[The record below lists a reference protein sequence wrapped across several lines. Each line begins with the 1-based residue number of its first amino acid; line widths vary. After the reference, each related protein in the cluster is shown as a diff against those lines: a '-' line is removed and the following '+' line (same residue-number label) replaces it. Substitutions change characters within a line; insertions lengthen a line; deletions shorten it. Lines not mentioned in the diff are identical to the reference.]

1 MHIASTI
8 MKPLLYSFLLLYSLA
23 VQAQQSDLFDVF
35 EESAQSEVVYATFKG
50 TQLINASTNETPGEG
65 VLQFMMAHRFGS
77 FNDDYLYNFFGL
89 DNAQVRMQLDYG
101 VTDRLNIGIGR
112 SSFLKVADGF
122 VKYQLLQQQKGT
134 KTVPVSITLHSST
147 NYRNARYT
155 DGIDHATSDRLSYM
169 HQAIIARKWNR
180 NLSTLVSPS
189 IVHFNLVPTA
199 QDPNTTAHITLGARY
214 KISNRMALTGES
226 TLLSNREFSS
236 GERYTTPFALGV
248 DIETGGHVFQL
259 HISNTRAMNGPYWMA
274 RNPYSASNGGLFL
287 GFNISR
293 VFTVKE

>member
-1 MHIASTI
+1 
-8 MKPLLYSFLLLYSLA
+8 MKPLLIPFLFLCSLA
-23 VQAQQSDLFDVF
+23 AQAQESDLYDVF
-35 EESAQSEVVYATFKG
+35 EEDTKREVVYATFKG

-122 VKYQLLQQQKGT
+122 IKYQLLQQQQGKR
-134 KTVPVSITLHSST
+134 TVPVSIALHSST

-155 DGIDHATSDRLSYM
+155 DGIDHSMSDRFSYM

-180 NLSTLVSPS
+180 KLSTLVSPS
-189 IVHFNLVPTA
+189 VVHFNLVPAA
-199 QDPNTTAHITLGARY
+199 QDPNTTAHISLGARY

-236 GERYTTPFALGV
+236 GERYTTPFAIGV
-248 DIETGGHVFQL
+248 DIETGGHIFQL

-274 RNPYSASNGGLFL
+274 RNPYIASNGGLFL

>member
-1 MHIASTI
+1 
-8 MKPLLYSFLLLYSLA
+8 MKPLLYSFVLLCSLA
-23 VQAQQSDLFDVF
+23 VQAQESDLFDVF
-35 EESAQSEVVYATFKG
+35 EESTQSEVVYATFKG

-65 VLQFMMAHRFGS
+65 VLQFVMAHRFGS

-180 NLSTLVSPS
+180 KLSTLVSPS
-189 IVHFNLVPTA
+189 VVHFNLVPAA

>member
-1 MHIASTI
+1 
-8 MKPLLYSFLLLYSLA
+8 MKPLLYSFLLLCSLA
-23 VQAQQSDLFDVF
+23 VQAQESDLFDVF
-35 EESAQSEVVYATFKG
+35 EESAQSEAVYATFKG

-155 DGIDHATSDRLSYM
+155 DGIDHDMSDRLSYM

-180 NLSTLVSPS
+180 KLSTLVSPS
-189 IVHFNLVPTA
+189 VVHFNLVPTA

>member
-1 MHIASTI
+1 
-8 MKPLLYSFLLLYSLA
+8 MKPLLYSFLLLCSLA
-23 VQAQQSDLFDVF
+23 VQAQESDLFDVF

-134 KTVPVSITLHSST
+134 KTVPVSITLHSSA

-155 DGIDHATSDRLSYM
+155 DGIDHDMSDRLSYM

-180 NLSTLVSPS
+180 KLSTLVSPS
-189 IVHFNLVPTA
+189 VVHFNLVPTA

>member
-1 MHIASTI
+1 
-8 MKPLLYSFLLLYSLA
+8 MKPLLYSFLLLCSLA
-23 VQAQQSDLFDVF
+23 VQAQESDLFDVF
-35 EESAQSEVVYATFKG
+35 EESTQSEVVYATFKG
-50 TQLINASTNETPGEG
+50 TQLINAATNETPGEG
-65 VLQFMMAHRFGS
+65 VLQFVMAHRFGS

-89 DNAQVRMQLDYG
+89 DNAQVRMQLDYS

-134 KTVPVSITLHSST
+134 KTVPVSIALHSST

-155 DGIDHATSDRLSYM
+155 DGIDHTMSDRLSYM

-180 NLSTLVSPS
+180 KLSTLVSPS
-189 IVHFNLVPTA
+189 VVHFNLVPTA

>member
-1 MHIASTI
+1 
-8 MKPLLYSFLLLYSLA
+8 MKPLLNSFLLLCSLA
-23 VQAQQSDLFDVF
+23 VQAQESDLFVVF
-35 EESAQSEVVYATFKG
+35 EESTQSEVVYATFKG
-50 TQLINASTNETPGEG
+50 TQLINAYTNETPGEG
-65 VLQFMMAHRFGS
+65 VLQFLMAHRFGS

-155 DGIDHATSDRLSYM
+155 DGIDHAMSDRLSYM

-180 NLSTLVSPS
+180 KLSTLVSPS
-189 IVHFNLVPTA
+189 VVHFNLVPTA

>member
-1 MHIASTI
+1 
-8 MKPLLYSFLLLYSLA
+8 MKPILYSFLLLCSLA
-23 VQAQQSDLFDVF
+23 VQAQESDLFDVF
-35 EESAQSEVVYATFKG
+35 DESTQSEVVYATFKG

-122 VKYQLLQQQKGT
+122 IKYQLLQQQHGT

-155 DGIDHATSDRLSYM
+155 DGIDHAMSDRFSYM
-169 HQAIIARKWNR
+169 HQAVIARKWNR
-180 NLSTLVSPS
+180 KLSTLVSPS
-189 IVHFNLVPTA
+189 VVHFNLVPTA

-226 TLLSNREFSS
+226 TLLSNREFSD
-236 GERYTTPFALGV
+236 GERYTSPFALGV

-274 RNPYSASNGGLFL
+274 RNPYNASNGGLFL

>member
-1 MHIASTI
+1 
-8 MKPLLYSFLLLYSLA
+8 MKPLLVPFLFLCSLA
-23 VQAQQSDLFDVF
+23 AQAQESDLFDVF
-35 EESAQSEVVYATFKG
+35 EEDTKREVVYATFKG

-122 VKYQLLQQQKGT
+122 IKYQLLQQQQGT
-134 KTVPVSITLHSST
+134 RTVPVSIALHSST

-155 DGIDHATSDRLSYM
+155 DGIDHTMSDRFSYV

-180 NLSTLVSPS
+180 KLSTLVSPS
-189 IVHFNLVPTA
+189 VVHFNLVPAA
-199 QDPNTTAHITLGARY
+199 QDPNTTAHISLGARY

-274 RNPYSASNGGLFL
+274 RNPYIASNGGLFL

>member
-1 MHIASTI
+1 
-8 MKPLLYSFLLLYSLA
+8 MKPLLYSFLLLCSLA
-23 VQAQQSDLFDVF
+23 VQAQESDLFDVF
-35 EESAQSEVVYATFKG
+35 EESTQSEVVYATFKG
-50 TQLINASTNETPGEG
+50 TQLINAATNETPGEG
-65 VLQFMMAHRFGS
+65 VLQFVMAHRFGS

-134 KTVPVSITLHSST
+134 KTVPVSIALHSST

-155 DGIDHATSDRLSYM
+155 DGIDHTMSDRLSYM

-180 NLSTLVSPS
+180 KLSTLVSPS
-189 IVHFNLVPTA
+189 VVHFNLVPTA

-236 GERYTTPFALGV
+236 GERYTTPFAFGV

>member
-1 MHIASTI
+1 
-8 MKPLLYSFLLLYSLA
+8 MKPLLYSFLLLCSLA
-23 VQAQQSDLFDVF
+23 VQAQESDLFDVF
-35 EESAQSEVVYATFKG
+35 EESTQSEVVYATFKG

-65 VLQFMMAHRFGS
+65 VLQFVMAHRFGS

-180 NLSTLVSPS
+180 KLSTLVSPS
-189 IVHFNLVPTA
+189 VVHFNLVPTA

-236 GERYTTPFALGV
+236 GVRYTTPFALGV

>member
-1 MHIASTI
+1 
-8 MKPLLYSFLLLYSLA
+8 MKPLLVPFLFLCSLA
-23 VQAQQSDLFDVF
+23 AQAQESDLFDVF
-35 EESAQSEVVYATFKG
+35 EEDTKREVVYATFKG

-122 VKYQLLQQQKGT
+122 IKYQLLQQQQGT
-134 KTVPVSITLHSST
+134 RTVPVSIALHSST

-155 DGIDHATSDRLSYM
+155 DGIDHSMSDRFSYM

-180 NLSTLVSPS
+180 KLSTLVSPS
-189 IVHFNLVPTA
+189 VVHFNLVPAA
-199 QDPNTTAHITLGARY
+199 QDPNTTAHISLGARY

-236 GERYTTPFALGV
+236 GERYTTPFAIGV
-248 DIETGGHVFQL
+248 DIETGGHIFQL

-274 RNPYSASNGGLFL
+274 RNPYIASNGGLFL

>member
-1 MHIASTI
+1 
-8 MKPLLYSFLLLYSLA
+8 MKPLLYSFLLLCSLA
-23 VQAQQSDLFDVF
+23 VQAQESDLFDVF

-155 DGIDHATSDRLSYM
+155 DGIDHDMSDRLSYM

-180 NLSTLVSPS
+180 KLSTLVSPS
-189 IVHFNLVPTA
+189 VVHFNLVPTA

>member
-1 MHIASTI
+1 
-8 MKPLLYSFLLLYSLA
+8 MKLLLYSFLPLFSLA
-23 VQAQQSDLFDVF
+23 TQAQESDLFDVF
-35 EESAQSEVVYATFKG
+35 EESAQSELVYATFKG

-77 FNDDYLYNFFGL
+77 FNEDYLYNFFGL

-101 VTDRLNIGIGR
+101 ITDRLNIGIGR

-122 VKYQLLQQQKGT
+122 IKYQLLQQQHGT

-155 DGIDHATSDRLSYM
+155 DGIDHVMSDRFSYM
-169 HQAIIARKWNR
+169 HQAVIARKWNR
-180 NLSTLVSPS
+180 KLSTLVSPS
-189 IVHFNLVPTA
+189 VVHFNLVPTA

-226 TLLSNREFSS
+226 TLLSNREFSG
-236 GERYTTPFALGV
+236 GERYTSPFALGV

-259 HISNTRAMNGPYWMA
+259 HVSNTRAMNGPYWMA
-274 RNPYSASNGGLFL
+274 RNPCSAINGGLFL

>member
-1 MHIASTI
+1 

-23 VQAQQSDLFDVF
+23 VQAQESDLFDVF
-35 EESAQSEVVYATFKG
+35 EESTQSEVVYATFKG
-50 TQLINASTNETPGEG
+50 TQLINAATNETPGEG
-65 VLQFMMAHRFGS
+65 VLQFVMAHRFGS

-180 NLSTLVSPS
+180 KLSTLVSPS
-189 IVHFNLVPTA
+189 VVHFNLVPTA

-236 GERYTTPFALGV
+236 GERYTAPFALGV

-293 VFTVKE
+293 VFTVRG

>member
-1 MHIASTI
+1 
-8 MKPLLYSFLLLYSLA
+8 MKPLLVPLLFLCSLA
-23 VQAQQSDLFDVF
+23 AQAQESDLFDVF
-35 EESAQSEVVYATFKG
+35 EEDTQHEVVYATFKG
-50 TQLINASTNETPGEG
+50 TQLINAVTNETPGEG

-77 FNDDYLYNFFGL
+77 FNDEYLYNFFGL

-101 VTDRLNIGIGR
+101 VTDRLNIGMGR

-122 VKYQLLQQQKGT
+122 IKYQLLQQQQGT
-134 KTVPVSITLHSST
+134 RTVPISITLHSST

-155 DGIDHATSDRLSYM
+155 DGIDHTMSDRFSYM
-169 HQAIIARKWNR
+169 HQAIIAKKWNR
-180 NLSTLVSPS
+180 KLSTLVSPS
-189 IVHFNLVPTA
+189 VVHFNLVPTA

-274 RNPYSASNGGLFL
+274 RNPYSATNGGLFL

>member
-1 MHIASTI
+1 
-8 MKPLLYSFLLLYSLA
+8 
-23 VQAQQSDLFDVF
+23 
-35 EESAQSEVVYATFKG
+35 
-50 TQLINASTNETPGEG
+50 
-65 VLQFMMAHRFGS
+65 MMAHRFGS

-122 VKYQLLQQQKGT
+122 IKYQLLQQQKGT

-155 DGIDHATSDRLSYM
+155 DGIDHAMSDRFSYM

-180 NLSTLVSPS
+180 KLSTLVSPS
-189 IVHFNLVPTA
+189 VVHFNLVPTA

-248 DIETGGHVFQL
+248 DIETGGHIFQL

-293 VFTVKE
+293 VFTVKA

>member
-1 MHIASTI
+1 
-8 MKPLLYSFLLLYSLA
+8 MKPILVPFLFLCSLA
-23 VQAQQSDLFDVF
+23 SQAQESDLFDVF
-35 EESAQSEVVYATFKG
+35 EEDTKREVVYATFKG

-122 VKYQLLQQQKGT
+122 IKYQLLQQQQGT
-134 KTVPVSITLHSST
+134 RTVPVSIALHSST

-155 DGIDHATSDRLSYM
+155 DGIDHTMSDRFSYM

-180 NLSTLVSPS
+180 KLSTLVSPS
-189 IVHFNLVPTA
+189 VVHFNLVPAA
-199 QDPNTTAHITLGARY
+199 QDPNTTAHISLGARY

>member
-1 MHIASTI
+1 M
-8 MKPLLYSFLLLYSLA
+8 MRSFVFAFLIFSA
-23 VQAQQSDLFDVF
+23 VQAFGQEDDLFDLFDDV
-35 EESAQSEVVYATFKG
+35 EEVQLTYATFKG
-50 TQLINASTNETPGEG
+50 TQLINSATNETPGEG
-65 VLQFMMAHRFGS
+65 VLQYVIAHRFGS
-77 FNDDYLYNFFGL
+77 FNDDYLYHFFGL
-89 DNAQVRMQLDYG
+89 DNAQIRMQLDYG
-101 VTDRLNIGIGR
+101 MTDKLNVGIGR

-122 VKYQLLQQQKGT
+122 IKYKLLQQQTGAKN
-134 KTVPVSITLHSST
+134 VPVSLTLNSSI

-155 DGIDHATSDRLSYM
+155 DGVEHYTSDRISYL

-180 NLSTLVSPS
+180 KLSTLVSPS
-189 IVHFNLVPTA
+189 VVHFNLVPTA
-199 QDPNTTAHITLGARY
+199 QDPNTTAHLTLGGRY
-214 KISNRMALTGES
+214 KITNRMALTGEG
-226 TLLSNREFSS
+226 TLMSNREFSS

-259 HISNTRAMNGPYWMA
+259 HISNTRAMNGPFWMA

>member
-1 MHIASTI
+1 
-8 MKPLLYSFLLLYSLA
+8 MKLLLYSFLLLFSLA
-23 VQAQQSDLFDVF
+23 TQAQESDLFDVF
-35 EESAQSEVVYATFKG
+35 EESAQSELVYATFKG

-101 VTDRLNIGIGR
+101 ITDRLNIGIGR

-122 VKYQLLQQQKGT
+122 IKYQLLQQQHGT

-155 DGIDHATSDRLSYM
+155 DGIDHAMSDRFSYM
-169 HQAIIARKWNR
+169 HQAVIARKWNR
-180 NLSTLVSPS
+180 KLSTLVSPS
-189 IVHFNLVPTA
+189 VVHFNLVPTA

-226 TLLSNREFSS
+226 TLLSNREFSD
-236 GERYTTPFALGV
+236 GERYTSPFALGV

-259 HISNTRAMNGPYWMA
+259 HISNTRAMNGPYWIA
-274 RNPYSASNGGLFL
+274 RNPYNASNGGLFL

>member
-1 MHIASTI
+1 
-8 MKPLLYSFLLLYSLA
+8 MKPLLYSFLLLSSLA
-23 VQAQQSDLFDVF
+23 VQAQESDLFDVF
-35 EESAQSEVVYATFKG
+35 EENAQSEVVYATFKG

-101 VTDRLNIGIGR
+101 VSDRLNIGVGR

-122 VKYQLLQQQKGT
+122 IKYQLLQQQKGT

-180 NLSTLVSPS
+180 KLSTLVSPS
-189 IVHFNLVPTA
+189 VVHFNLVPSA
-199 QDPNTTAHITLGARY
+199 QDPNTTAHLTLGGRY
-214 KISNRMALTGES
+214 KITNRMALTVEG
-226 TLLSNREFSS
+226 TLMSNREFSG

-248 DIETGGHVFQL
+248 DIETGGHVFQF

-274 RNPYSASNGGLFL
+274 RNPYIASNGGLFL

>member
-1 MHIASTI
+1 
-8 MKPLLYSFLLLYSLA
+8 MKPLLYSFLLLCSLA
-23 VQAQQSDLFDVF
+23 VQAQESDLFDVF
-35 EESAQSEVVYATFKG
+35 EESTQSEVVYATFKG
-50 TQLINASTNETPGEG
+50 TQLINAATNETPGEG
-65 VLQFMMAHRFGS
+65 VLQFVMAHRFGS

-134 KTVPVSITLHSST
+134 KTVPVSIALHSST

-155 DGIDHATSDRLSYM
+155 DGIDHTMSDRLSYM

-180 NLSTLVSPS
+180 KLSTLVSPS
-189 IVHFNLVPTA
+189 VVHFNLVPTA

-259 HISNTRAMNGPYWMA
+259 HIWNTDWVQANSAVVVYVF
-274 RNPYSASNGGLFL
+274 NPENYRILQVVEAPIN
-287 GFNISR
+287 
-293 VFTVKE
+293 

>member
-1 MHIASTI
+1 

-155 DGIDHATSDRLSYM
+155 DGIDHATGDRLSYM

>member
-1 MHIASTI
+1 
-8 MKPLLYSFLLLYSLA
+8 MKPLLYSFLLLFSLA
-23 VQAQQSDLFDVF
+23 TQAQESDLFDVF
-35 EESAQSEVVYATFKG
+35 EESAQSELVYATFKG

-122 VKYQLLQQQKGT
+122 IKYQLLQQQHGA
-134 KTVPVSITLHSST
+134 KTVPVSLTLHSST

-155 DGIDHATSDRLSYM
+155 DGIDHAISDRFSYM
-169 HQAIIARKWNR
+169 HQAIIAKKWNR
-180 NLSTLVSPS
+180 KLSTLVSPS
-189 IVHFNLVPTA
+189 VVHFNLVPTA

-214 KISNRMALTGES
+214 KISNRMALTGEG

-236 GERYTTPFALGV
+236 GERYTSPFALGV

-274 RNPYSASNGGLFL
+274 RNPYIASNGGLFL

>member
-1 MHIASTI
+1 
-8 MKPLLYSFLLLYSLA
+8 MKPLLVPFLFLCSLA
-23 VQAQQSDLFDVF
+23 AQAQESDLFDVF
-35 EESAQSEVVYATFKG
+35 EEDTKREVVYATFKG

-122 VKYQLLQQQKGT
+122 IKYQLLQQQQGT
-134 KTVPVSITLHSST
+134 RTVPVSIALHSST

-155 DGIDHATSDRLSYM
+155 DGIDHTMSDRFSYM

-180 NLSTLVSPS
+180 KLSTLVSPS
-189 IVHFNLVPTA
+189 VVHFNLVPAA
-199 QDPNTTAHITLGARY
+199 QDPNTTAHISLGARY

>member
-1 MHIASTI
+1 
-8 MKPLLYSFLLLYSLA
+8 MKPLLYSFLLLCSLN
-23 VQAQQSDLFDVF
+23 VHAQESDLFDVF
-35 EESAQSEVVYATFKG
+35 EENGQSEVVYATFKG

-101 VTDRLNIGIGR
+101 ISNRLNVGIGR

-122 VKYQLLQQQKGT
+122 IKYQLLQQQYGA

-155 DGIDHATSDRLSYM
+155 DGIDHTISDRFSYM
-169 HQAIIARKWNR
+169 HQAVIARKWNR
-180 NLSTLVSPS
+180 KLSTLVSPS
-189 IVHFNLVPTA
+189 VVHFNLVPTA

-226 TLLSNREFSS
+226 TLLSNREFSG

>member
-1 MHIASTI
+1 
-8 MKPLLYSFLLLYSLA
+8 MKPLLVPFLFLCSLA
-23 VQAQQSDLFDVF
+23 AQAQESDLFDVF
-35 EESAQSEVVYATFKG
+35 EEDTKREVVYATFKG

-122 VKYQLLQQQKGT
+122 IKYQLLQQQQGT
-134 KTVPVSITLHSST
+134 RTVPVSIALHSST

-155 DGIDHATSDRLSYM
+155 DGIDHSMSDRFSYM

-180 NLSTLVSPS
+180 KLSTLLSPS
-189 IVHFNLVPTA
+189 VVHFNLVPTA
-199 QDPNTTAHITLGARY
+199 QDPNTTAHVSLGARY

-274 RNPYSASNGGLFL
+274 RNPYIASNGGLFL

-293 VFTVKE
+293 VFTIKE

>member
-1 MHIASTI
+1 
-8 MKPLLYSFLLLYSLA
+8 MKPLLYSFLLLCSLA
-23 VQAQQSDLFDVF
+23 VQAQESDLFDVF
-35 EESAQSEVVYATFKG
+35 EESTQSEVVYATFKG

-65 VLQFMMAHRFGS
+65 VLQFVMAHRFGS

-134 KTVPVSITLHSST
+134 TTVPVSITLHSST

-155 DGIDHATSDRLSYM
+155 DGIDHAMSDRLSYM

-180 NLSTLVSPS
+180 KLSTLVSPS
-189 IVHFNLVPTA
+189 VVHFNLVPTA

-226 TLLSNREFSS
+226 TLLSNREFGS